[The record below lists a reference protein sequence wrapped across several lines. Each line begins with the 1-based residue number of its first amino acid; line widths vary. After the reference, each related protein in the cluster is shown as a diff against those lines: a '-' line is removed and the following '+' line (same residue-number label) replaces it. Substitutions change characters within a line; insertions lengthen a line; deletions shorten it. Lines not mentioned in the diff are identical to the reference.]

1 MNFRFQVNLI
11 VKLEAISMITD
22 ICKECSSKKTIDLL
36 DILEKIIS
44 KPIEQKKIMNGDLNS
59 RTKWVDNEFI
69 DIHKAVEGLISIFC
83 ARVCQHPASITIRTY
98 HIIGE
103 LTSEEKKP
111 DTLKSWPLV
120 KSIVFVHS
128 NHET

>member
-1 MNFRFQVNLI
+1 
-11 VKLEAISMITD
+11 MITD

-44 KPIEQKKIMNGDLNS
+44 KPIEQKKIMNGDLSS
-59 RTKWVDNEFI
+59 RTKWCDNEFI

-98 HIIGE
+98 HILG
-103 LTSEEKKP
+103 K
-111 DTLKSWPLV
+111 LV
-120 KSIVFVHS
+120 
-128 NHET
+128 